1 MGDAIAQCGAD
12 ILVQCL
18 VNHGVDVVFAYQ
30 GGASMLIL
38 SLHCI

>member
-1 MGDAIAQCGAD
+1 MADAIAQCGAD

-18 VNHGVDVVFAYQ
+18 VNHGVDVFAYQ